1 MKRRRFRCRMKY
13 YFNIT
18 FIQVQLKKIE
28 LALLKDQRDLIKVL
42 AQFPGGLEK
51 LAASRGILDP
61 RTPSSARKRH
71 VPPTPPWKC
80 PHHRSERPCLS
91 HVWSRRGKSFRSAKR
106 TAGRREPSLGFSHLA
121 HVVGRP
127 RLCGCPAS
135 TWGTSL
141 KFKGDIQARDLA
153 AAKPENLS
161 DSRVSR

>member
-13 YFNIT
+13 YFNII

-80 PHHRSERPCLS
+80 PRHRSERPRLS

-121 HVVGRP
+121 HVVGSA
-127 RLCGCPAS
+127 CGTPS
-135 TWGTSL
+135 PVWVPSKHVGDKSEVQGRHTS
-141 KFKGDIQARDLA
+141 AR
-153 AAKPENLS
+153 S
-161 DSRVSR
+161 GGS